1 MRWWLEA
8 FICSSKSFCVSEFG
22 IFETGG
28 KQLFWAHAVLKLYTA
43 QILNL
48 DMPPKFLK
56 GLPKYI
62 LEKNTVFRNKC
73 V

>member
-1 MRWWLEA
+1 VVLSLTPEEN
-8 FICSSKSFCVSEFG
+8 SFFR
-22 IFETGG
+22 
-28 KQLFWAHAVLKLYTA
+28 ARAVLKLYTA

-48 DMPPKFLK
+48 DMPPKFLE

-62 LEKNTVFRNKC
+62 LEKNTVFFRNKC